1 VFLCLLQRLGWCFNL
16 IIPIIAGLVSG
27 IITGMGIGGGSILIP
42 VLIFIIKVEQHTA
55 QSINLVYFI
64 PTAIIA
70 LIIHIKNKSVNFHI
84 ALSII
89 ITGVLGAIIGSLIAT
104 SISSDILKKMFGVFL
119 FFMGIHELIRK

>member
-1 VFLCLLQRLGWCFNL
+1 MFLCLLQRLGWCFNL